1 MKMFKKIMAVVLT
14 GALAVSMLTGCAL
27 GDAVAESA
35 MKSELNRLGKTNKI
49 ETTYEKGEKAND
61 DKKYDLKTALKKT
74 TDYVKT
80 LDDGTVKPT
89 VAAVEAVKA
98 TNAGVADAVA
108 YVYEI
113 PSSAKKASKWT
124 KIAEELNKK
133 LYVGAF
139 KVVNTKG
146 DKATIVINYDTVT
159 VTVQKDSDPTKT
171 VKKDFIVVVAKAAF

>member
-1 MKMFKKIMAVVLT
+1 MKMFKKLMAVVLT
-14 GALAVSMLTGCAL
+14 GAIAATMLTGCAL
-27 GDAVAESA
+27 GDAMAESA

-61 DKKYDLKTALKKT
+61 DAKYDLKAALKKT

-80 LDDGTVKPT
+80 LDDGTAKPT

-98 TNAGVADAVA
+98 TNAGAAGAVA

-124 KIAEELNKK
+124 KIAEDLNKK
-133 LYVGAF
+133 LDLAAYKAVSADG
-139 KVVNTKG
+139 K
-146 DKATIVINYDTVT
+146 KATIVINYDTVT
-159 VTVQKDSDPTKT
+159 VTVQKDSDATKT
-171 VKKDFIVVVAKAAF
+171 VKKDFIVVVAKAKF

>member
-1 MKMFKKIMAVVLT
+1 MKMFKKLMAVVLT

-27 GDAVAESA
+27 GDAMAESA

-61 DKKYDLKTALKKT
+61 SAKYDLKAALKKT
-74 TDYVKT
+74 TDYVED
-80 LDDGTVKPT
+80 LDNGTVKPT

-98 TNAGVADAVA
+98 TNAGAAGAVA

-124 KIAEELNKK
+124 KVAEDLNKK
-133 LYVGAF
+133 LYVGAY
-139 KVVNTKG
+139 KAVSADGK
-146 DKATIVINYDTVT
+146 KATIVIDYDTVT
-159 VTVQKDSDPTKT
+159 VTVQKDSDATKT